1 MSFSAPWLHTPELV
15 LLILLFAGH
24 AVADFLLQTRAMVER
39 KAERPI
45 LLRHAALVVLSH
57 GLVAAPFLPGNPW
70 DLVEAL
76 LLVILLGALHALIDL
91 GKLRWIKRRGSD
103 SAALFLV
110 DQAAHVAVILGVWRA
125 WRAWLGAAPG
135 LLAPE
140 DLALL
145 AAPALLL
152 TGYVLNG
159 NAAAALIHSFLDR
172 FPVAEQAEEASP
184 GTDVQ
189 RMGRTIGILERM
201 LAFTLVVMGH
211 WEGIGWL
218 FAGKTVARFRELD
231 NRAFSEYYLIGTLAS
246 LLFAAATGLAVRLA
260 LRGSL

>member
-1 MSFSAPWLHTPELV
+1 MSFPAPWLHTPELV
-15 LLILLFAGH
+15 LLILLLAGH
-24 AVADFLLQTRAMVER
+24 ATADFLLQTRAMVER

-45 LLRHAALVVLSH
+45 LFRHAALVVLSH
-57 GLVAAPFLPGNPW
+57 GLVAAPFLPW
-70 DLVEAL
+70 DSRDLVGAL
-76 LLVILLGALHALIDL
+76 LLVILLGTLHALIDL
-91 GKLRWIKRRGSD
+91 GKLRWKKRRGSD
-103 SAALFLV
+103 SATLFLV
-110 DQAAHVAVILGVWRA
+110 DQGAHVAVILGVWTA
-125 WRAWLGAAPG
+125 WRAWLGATPG
-135 LLAPE
+135 PLAPE
-140 DLALL
+140 DLAIL
-145 AAPALLL
+145 AAAALLF

-159 NAAAALIHSFLDR
+159 TAAAALIHSFLHR

-184 GTDVQ
+184 ETDVQ

-201 LAFTLVVMGH
+201 LALTLVVMGQ

-231 NRAFSEYYLIGTLAS
+231 SRAFSEYYLIGTLAS